1 MSYYFP
7 SWQYANWCFPSQS
20 LNSTTK
26 CYGQF
31 KNVYR
36 PLTSPRFWHNRNFK
50 KCVCITKNGEDTRKK
65 KNKNE
70 ITDITVSDLNRS
82 TKEYF
87 YMSKMGFFLV
97 FLLRFSF
104 YTNWLHVWK
113 ITDRGFK
120 MKFWNHH
127 WTFSVLRLYVGCLL
141 VRKNI
146 LQ

>member
-20 LNSTTK
+20 LKSTTK

-87 YMSKMGFFLV
+87 YMSKMGGFLV
-97 FLLRFSF
+97 FCFVFPFIQIGYMFEKSPIEVSRWNSEI
-104 YTNWLHVWK
+104 
-113 ITDRGFK
+113 ITEL
-120 MKFWNHH
+120 
-127 WTFSVLRLYVGCLL
+127 SQC
-141 VRKNI
+141 
-146 LQ
+146 

>member
-1 MSYYFP
+1 MQTDVFLHSH
-7 SWQYANWCFPSQS
+7 STVQLSVTVS
-20 LNSTTK
+20 LRVFTDLWLHLDFDTIGISK
-26 CYGQF
+26 SVFVLQ
-31 KNVYR
+31 
-36 PLTSPRFWHNRNFK
+36 
-50 KCVCITKNGEDTRKK
+50 KNGEDTRKK
-65 KNKNE
+65 KTK
-70 ITDITVSDLNRS
+70 TKSLTLRDLNRS

-87 YMSKMGFFLV
+87 CMSKMGFFFV